1 MPKPVV
7 SKASTVWNGDLF
19 SGSGSTRMSGSGLG
33 PFDVDW
39 KARAEEGAGP
49 RTSPEELIASAHAT
63 CFAMALSNGLA
74 QNDTPPTR
82 LDTSAEVTFVAG
94 EGITGI
100 VLTVQA
106 QVEDLSAEDFARL
119 ADEAK
124 ANCPVS
130 QALSVDITLDASL
143 A

>member
-19 SGSGSTRMSGSGLG
+19 SGSGSTRLTGSGLG

-39 KARAEEGAGP
+39 KSRAEEGTGS

-74 QNDTPPTR
+74 QNETPPAR
-82 LDTSAEVTFVAG
+82 LDTGAEVTFVAG
-94 EGITGI
+94 QGITGI
-100 VLTVQA
+100 TLTVVA
-106 QVEDLSAEDFARL
+106 EVEGLSAEDFARL

-130 QALSVDITLDASL
+130 QALSVDIALDASL

>member
-19 SGSGSTRMSGSGLG
+19 SGSGTTSLSGSGLG
-33 PFDVDW
+33 PLDVDW
-39 KARAEEGAGP
+39 KARAEEGAGSS
-49 RTSPEELIASAHAT
+49 TSPEELLASAHAT
-63 CFAMALSNGLA
+63 CFSMALANGLA

-82 LDTSAEVTFVAG
+82 LDTGAEVTFVAG
-94 EGITGI
+94 EGITG
-100 VLTVQA
+100 VTLTVRA
-106 QVEDLSAEDFARL
+106 EVDGLSAEDFARV
-119 ADEAK
+119 AEEAK
-124 ANCPVS
+124 TGCPVS

>member
-1 MPKPVV
+1 M
-7 SKASTVWNGDLF
+7 
-19 SGSGSTRMSGSGLG
+19 
-33 PFDVDW
+33 
-39 KARAEEGAGP
+39 ARADEV
-49 RTSPEELIASAHAT
+49 
-63 CFAMALSNGLA
+63 
-74 QNDTPPTR
+74 DTG
-82 LDTSAEVTFVAG
+82 AEVAFVAG

-100 VLTVQA
+100 TLTVRA

-119 ADEAK
+119 AEEAK

>member
-7 SKASTVWNGDLF
+7 SKASAVWNGDLF
-19 SGSGSTRMSGSGLG
+19 SGSGSTRLDGSGLG

-39 KARAEEGAGP
+39 KARAEEGPGS

-74 QNDTPPTR
+74 QNETPPTR
-82 LDTSAEVTFVAG
+82 LDTGAEVAFVAG

-100 VLTVQA
+100 TLTVRA

-119 ADEAK
+119 AEEAK